1 MSEALKLM
9 KHLES
14 IGHGLMMEGESLR
27 IVRGKNLPPSL
38 LDEISTHKKQILSI
52 FRQDAEAKATHFI
65 IGISGTLYMRTL
77 NRFSTVYLECENDKW
92 SAWRE
97 TYKPG
102 HPSSSS
108 SKTIVL
114 PSSFG
119 AAIEE
124 VEKYFQYIEHQRK
137 RIS

>member
-9 KHLES
+9 EHLES

-38 LDEISTHKKQILSI
+38 LNEISIHKKQILSI
-52 FRQDAEAKATHFI
+52 LKQDAEAKAAYFL
-65 IGISGTLYMRTL
+65 IGIPGTMYMRTL
-77 NRFSTVYLECENDKW
+77 GRFSTVYLECEKDKW

-102 HPSSSS
+102 YPSSSG
-108 SKTIVL
+108 SKTIVP

-124 VEKYFQYIEHQRK
+124 VEKYFHYIEHQRK